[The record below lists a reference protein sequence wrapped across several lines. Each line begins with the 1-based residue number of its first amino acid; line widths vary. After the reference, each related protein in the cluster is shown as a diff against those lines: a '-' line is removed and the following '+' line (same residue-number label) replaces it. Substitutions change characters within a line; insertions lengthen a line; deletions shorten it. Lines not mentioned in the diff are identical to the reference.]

1 MRGGRE
7 VGIAVVAL
15 AAIVCLPAVSSGQQQ
30 QPARN
35 PADYAPAY
43 QLSSGKAAKNR
54 RALGIIAEPL
64 GTLDPCTRPAG
75 PNFVNFV
82 SRGRTVGE
90 ATYMY
95 GIDLCTLRPFV
106 YQEPTRPGA
115 IAGFDANPPRIRWAN
130 DPADSRNLR
139 GDRFG
144 LELLVGM
151 EGVFTTATVDF
162 GLSADRNPDA
172 SLAPYIGIRF
182 SRIRL
187 TYSRA
192 AFPSRNTWLTKVGV
206 MPFRQSPTRK
216 PRSGMPQG
224 NPGGETEYFEPVA
237 DLCNAASLGIR
248 GVDEFRVGEKQE
260 DEFPVT
266 LTMVSYCGPEYA
278 AYSVRT
284 RTGQAYF
291 SQFNNTYPQFANW
304 GDIPRGGLLNN
315 LALVGGYGS
324 VEHDFGRSSVETKVL
339 YLGIGISF
347 GDSRW
352 RFDGGRLFPLE
363 SFDFVNELDPFR
375 IEVTG
380 WTAGFQRALSLGE
393 IGL

>member
-1 MRGGRE
+1 MRRGRR
-7 VGIAVVAL
+7 VGIAVVAI
-15 AAIVCLPAVSSGQQQ
+15 AAIVCLPAGVSAQQ
-30 QPARN
+30 QPVRN

-43 QLSSGKAAKNR
+43 ELSSGKAAKKKR
-54 RALGIIAEPL
+54 ELGIIAEPL
-64 GTLDPCTRPAG
+64 GTIDPCTRPAG
-75 PNFVNFV
+75 PNFINFV

-106 YQEPTRPGA
+106 YQEPTRPGV
-115 IAGFDANPPRIRWAN
+115 IAGFDANPPRIRWAS

-144 LELLVGM
+144 FELLVGM
-151 EGVFTTATVDF
+151 EGVFTTAHVDF

-172 SLAPYIGIRF
+172 SLAPYVGVRF

-192 AFPSRNTWLTKVGV
+192 AFPTRRTWLTKVGV
-206 MPFRQSPTRK
+206 MPFRQG
-216 PRSGMPQG
+216 PRGRGPRPGLPQG
-224 NPGGETEYFEPVA
+224 NPGGETEYFEPVSN
-237 DLCNAASLGIR
+237 LCNAANMGIR
-248 GVDEFRVGEKQE
+248 GVDEFRVGEKQ
-260 DEFPVT
+260 DDGFPVT
-266 LTMVSYCGPEYA
+266 LNMVSYCGPKYA

-284 RTGQAYF
+284 RTGRAYF
-291 SQFNNTYPQFANW
+291 SQFNNTFPQFANW

-315 LALVGGYGS
+315 LALVGGYGQ
-324 VEHDFGRSSVETKVL
+324 VEHDLGASSIETKVV

-347 GDSRW
+347 GNSRW

-363 SFDFVNELDPFR
+363 SFEVGNELDPIR

-380 WTAGFQRALSLGE
+380 WTAGFQRALSL
-393 IGL
+393 